1 MPVPA
6 INNNNRMVK
15 PALGFTAVDEDYL
28 REVERSR
35 TDGGWLI
42 TQAIQTLSKNIAQTS
57 GQWQN

>member
-1 MPVPA
+1 
-6 INNNNRMVK
+6 MVK

-28 REVERSR
+28 REIERSR